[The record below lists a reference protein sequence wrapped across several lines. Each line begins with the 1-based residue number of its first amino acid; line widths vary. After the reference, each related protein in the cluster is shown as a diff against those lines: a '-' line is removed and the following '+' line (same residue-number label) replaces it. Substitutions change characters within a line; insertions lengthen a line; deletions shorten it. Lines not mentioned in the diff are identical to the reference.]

1 MKLKLS
7 FILALITAL
16 IFTGCSLSPNGSD
29 LLHPPKTTGNEA
41 EIEQLI
47 ESTAKGSYM
56 LKYPNNGD
64 YRSAIITKDF
74 DNDGKDEAIAFYRT
88 TDNEPVTNMLIM
100 SDTKKG
106 FKTCL
111 NYETQYTD
119 IDCVQFA
126 DYDFDGIDEILVGFV
141 TYTSGINELV
151 AFDYNAENDTAKAV
165 ELTSH
170 YSSFTTGDY
179 DFDGS
184 MEIMLLTLSS
194 ADTKAK
200 ATLID
205 YDKNQLYIQSSCNMD
220 GNVTRFENIQ
230 SALINTDTY
239 GVIVDGFTS
248 DSYNSQVIVFNETE
262 LQIEVC
268 KATAERTQP
277 MKSRDIDED
286 GFIEIPEISS
296 SPMAKKADPQSA
308 APMITWYGS
317 VGENNS
323 TAFLPEIYSFG
334 NFEYSYGFMLPD
346 NLVNNTTA
354 VTSADNKTLSI
365 YHLKNNRQGK
375 LILTFKVFDSGNSPE
390 RDSSFTLLE
399 SMDGLD
405 YCYSISDSGIIGDD
419 TVKSNFTL
427 YNKGVQ

>member
-74 DNDGKDEAIAFYRT
+74 DKDGKYEAIAFYRT

-220 GNVTRFENIQ
+220 SNVTRFENIQ

-375 LILTFKVFDSGNSPE
+375 LILTFKIFDSGNSPE

-419 TVKSNFTL
+419 TVKANFTL

>member
-16 IFTGCSLSPNGSD
+16 VFTGCSMSPSGSD

-64 YRSAIITKDF
+64 YRSAIITNDF
-74 DNDGKDEAIAFYRT
+74 DKDGEDEAIAFYRT

-100 SDTKKG
+100 SDTKNG

-151 AFDYNAENDTAKAV
+151 AFDYNTEKDTAKAV
-165 ELTSH
+165 ELTSQ
-170 YSSFTTGDY
+170 YSSFTTGD
-179 DFDGS
+179 FDS
-184 MEIMLLTLSS
+184 DRSNEIMLLTLSS

-220 GNVTRFENIQ
+220 SNVIKFDNIQ

-248 DSYNSQVIVFNETE
+248 DSYNSQVIVFNEAK

-277 MKSRDIDED
+277 MQSRDIDDD

-317 VGENNS
+317 VSENNP
-323 TAFLPEIYSFG
+323 TEFLPEIYSFG
-334 NFEYSYGFMLPD
+334 SFEYSYGFMLPD
-346 NLVNNTTA
+346 NMINNTTA

-375 LILTFKVFDSGNSPE
+375 LILTFKVFDTNNSPE

-405 YCYSISDSGIIGDD
+405 YCYSISDSGIISDD
-419 TVKSNFTL
+419 TVKANFTL